1 MSENRSSFK
10 SIAFATV
17 GAATVLS
24 GAVVQ
29 DIDMVNQ
36 QNYDMSLGPQQ
47 EIVRTIDETELN
59 TMDLGNG
66 AMLSY
71 DQESKQFT
79 VSIQE
84 NNDQGLSFNSVQETE
99 PIQEDRSA
107 QAVSDLNDFL
117 NGKDGNPGLVDGF
130 SEYAEAKEKQE
141 KMRQAVPPKQDE
153 VSEGPPDDVE
163 SKGAEKG
170 VDSKMSF
177 SVGKGNHYSVSMGGG
192 ERTEKSELSDE
203 EFRAKLTG
211 NGSESKGE
219 ALKNDTELRN
229 ALQGVSKLSSEASEP
244 SQSQCQGQEM

>member
-84 NNDQGLSFNSVQETE
+84 NNDQGLSFNPV
-99 PIQEDRSA
+99 
-107 QAVSDLNDFL
+107 
-117 NGKDGNPGLVDGF
+117 
-130 SEYAEAKEKQE
+130 
-141 KMRQAVPPKQDE
+141 
-153 VSEGPPDDVE
+153 
-163 SKGAEKG
+163 
-170 VDSKMSF
+170 
-177 SVGKGNHYSVSMGGG
+177 
-192 ERTEKSELSDE
+192 
-203 EFRAKLTG
+203 
-211 NGSESKGE
+211 
-219 ALKNDTELRN
+219 
-229 ALQGVSKLSSEASEP
+229 
-244 SQSQCQGQEM
+244 